1 MALRMYFDETVS
13 SLVRD
18 DISPTLGSPDAYE
31 GPGAGGS
38 VQRKLYIYS
47 DNFQRTYSQVQL
59 TSLNSD
65 QQVQIHYA
73 LDDNG
78 QPGTWQTTADLPDGN
93 YQTPYPIW
101 VRVTF
106 APTDEPT
113 LRTDLRH
120 WLQWLEALAG

>member
-18 DISPTLGSPDAYE
+18 DISPTLGSPDTYE
-31 GPGAGGS
+31 GPGAGGT
-38 VQRKLYIYS
+38 VERKLYIYS

-59 TSLNSD
+59 TSLNAD
-65 QQVQIHYA
+65 AQVQLHYA

-78 QPGTWQTTADLPDGN
+78 SPGTWQTTVDLPDGD
-93 YQTPYPIW
+93 YRTPYPIW

-120 WLQWLEALAG
+120 WLQWLEAIAG